1 MKMTFSQIYTIES
14 TNFHNAWCGA
24 IQNVLKQPQTKLTF
38 GSKEYSKNA
47 LDSIQTIILTGTLS
61 SQAIGQIEN
70 KQTHPQYKFGGKRLE
85 EYCKEFTA
93 DAVNKWRN
101 EKRDDE
107 GHFDYL
113 YAERMW
119 EQMPIALE
127 TLETV
132 IKTQVKS
139 NFMQLTTWDEEVD
152 GTYVTSSPCLQ
163 RIWWQWYEGN
173 YIDLHFDWRSRDL
186 FGAWQSNLIALVD
199 MLNREIFKPMN
210 CHIARIVDK
219 NDSLHIYEYDLI
231 DAMDVKP
238 VATFHGY

>member
-14 TNFHNAWCGA
+14 TNFNNAWFKA
-24 IQNVLKQPQTKLTF
+24 IQNVLKQPQTKLVF
-38 GSKEYSKNA
+38 GSKDYSKNA
-47 LDSIQTIILTGTLS
+47 LDSIQTIILTGTIS

-101 EKRDDE
+101 EKHDDE

-119 EQMPIALE
+119 EQMPIAMK

-173 YIDLHFDWRSRDL
+173 F
-186 FGAWQSNLIALVD
+186 
-199 MLNREIFKPMN
+199 
-210 CHIARIVDK
+210 
-219 NDSLHIYEYDLI
+219 
-231 DAMDVKP
+231 
-238 VATFHGY
+238 